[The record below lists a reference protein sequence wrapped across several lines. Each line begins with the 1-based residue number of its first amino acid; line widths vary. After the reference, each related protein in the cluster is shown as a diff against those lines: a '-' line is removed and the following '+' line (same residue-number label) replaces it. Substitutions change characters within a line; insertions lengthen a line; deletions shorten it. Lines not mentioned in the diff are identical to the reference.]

1 MGLHA
6 FRRMLMVG
14 VIAAAAFTGP
24 ANAQQDE
31 AETLRSQRLAGEQ
44 ADGFLGVPPG
54 VALPADARARI
65 DQINI
70 RRRAYYTD
78 LSAKRGASVS
88 EVGGATACM
97 LFRTKVDAG
106 DWYRDEGGAWRQ
118 RAAGEEVKLPSF
130 CG

>member
-1 MGLHA
+1 MGLQA
-6 FRRMLMVG
+6 FRRTLAVS
-14 VIAAAAFTGP
+14 VFAAAAFTGS
-24 ANAQQDE
+24 AFAQVDE
-31 AETLRSQRLAGEQ
+31 AEGLRSQRLAGEQ
-44 ADGFLGVPPG
+44 SDGFLGVPPG
-54 VALPADARARI
+54 VTVPAEARARI

-97 LFRTKVDAG
+97 LFRTKIDAG
-106 DWYRDEGGAWRQ
+106 EWYRDEGGTWRQ
-118 RAAGEEVKLPSF
+118 RAAGEDVKLPSF